1 MPSPAVVWLGNV
13 SVSVRLTGVPV
24 SRRAYRNPFG
34 QNEGVRCSHVVSE
47 LLHALGSACDF
58 MSLRT
63 LLKLLSHSLKFSPV
77 HQTDKIT
84 LCKNMGFVHRNRDA
98 GPVQC
103 GLFDCYVLSSDQEQ

>member
-1 MPSPAVVWLGNV
+1 M
-13 SVSVRLTGVPV
+13 

-58 MSLRT
+58 MSLRN

-77 HQTDKIT
+77 HQTDK
-84 LCKNMGFVHRNRDA
+84 LA
-98 GPVQC
+98 GEARVS
-103 GLFDCYVLSSDQEQ
+103 VLSVRWKMRSGI

>member
-1 MPSPAVVWLGNV
+1 M
-13 SVSVRLTGVPV
+13 PV

-63 LLKLLSHSLKFSPV
+63 LLKLLSRSLKFSPV
-77 HQTDKIT
+77 HQTDKYMCLDRLTT
-84 LCKNMGFVHRNRDA
+84 LMLLTSLMSFCA
-98 GPVQC
+98 
-103 GLFDCYVLSSDQEQ
+103 